1 MVSHINE
8 IKPEINVSDYNP
20 EIYKDWNEAL
30 VDMKQTKKERIKER
44 DAEI

>member
-1 MVSHINE
+1 MRLNQ
-8 IKPEINVSDYNP
+8 KFNVSDYNP

-30 VDMKQTKKERIKER
+30 VAMKQTKKERIKER

>member
-1 MVSHINE
+1 MRSNQKLMYMIITLKY
-8 IKPEINVSDYNP
+8 IKI
-20 EIYKDWNEAL
+20 EAL